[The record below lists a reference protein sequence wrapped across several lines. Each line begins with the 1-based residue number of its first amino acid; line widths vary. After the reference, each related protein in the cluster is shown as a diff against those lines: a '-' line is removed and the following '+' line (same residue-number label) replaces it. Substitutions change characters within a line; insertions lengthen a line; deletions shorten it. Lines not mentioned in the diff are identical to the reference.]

1 MIRKNW
7 YQSFLSGLILIG
19 ITTLLYLYSA
29 GYRLTRSQ
37 ENKTIDLSQTGMIS
51 AKSIPEGSSVYLN
64 GILLTA
70 TNDTISGIEPGI
82 HNIKI
87 IKKGFVTW
95 AKDIEVF
102 SELVTDITAVL
113 VSQSPRLEPL
123 TNTGARNPTI
133 SSSLSK
139 LAYFSKDGEN
149 SGIRIISLAGE
160 GLSLFRSTPATVLKD
175 TPRIIYSNGKS
186 IEWSP
191 DEKNL
196 LVEGE
201 DGTFYLVDL
210 GAEAATVTSSPEEI
224 KKAWIDKLNKTRQD
238 FIQKLDI
245 PEEIRNLA
253 TSINTLWSPDEK
265 KFLYS
270 RPNGQDLEYI
280 VYNLEKPIPVGEK
293 VENIAF
299 TTKASDPQPRITWYA
314 DSFHLILTEG
324 NIDTEKRGV
333 VSLIR
338 IDGTNKTELYNNTL
352 MTDKVYSSPAGD
364 KIIILTSFKSGE
376 QTDLYTVSIR

>member
-7 YQSFLSGLILIG
+7 YQSLLSGVILIG

-29 GYRLTRSQ
+29 GYRLTQQQDR
-37 ENKTIDLSQTGMIS
+37 TIDLSKTGMIS

-70 TNDTISGIEPGI
+70 TNDTISGIEPGT
-82 HNIKI
+82 HNLKI

-95 AKDIEVF
+95 SKDIEVF
-102 SELVTDITAVL
+102 PELVTDITAVL
-113 VSQSPRLEPL
+113 VSQGPRLEPL
-123 TNTGARNPTI
+123 TNSGARNPTI
-133 SSSLSK
+133 SSSLTK
-139 LAYFSKDGEN
+139 LAYFSKDGETP
-149 SGIRIISLAGE
+149 GIRIIPLAGE
-160 GLSLFRSTPATVLKD
+160 GLSLFRSTPSSVIQD

-196 LVEGE
+196 MVESE
-201 DGTFYLVDL
+201 NGTFYLIDIAE
-210 GAEAATVTSSPEEI
+210 GAAEVSTSPQEI
-224 KKAWIDKLNKTRQD
+224 KQIWQDKLNQTRQD

-245 PEEIRNLA
+245 PDEIKTLA
-253 TSINTLWSPDEK
+253 MSTKTVWSPDEK
-265 KFLYS
+265 KFLYT
-270 RPNGQDLEYI
+270 RQNGAELEYR
-280 VYNLEKPIPVGEK
+280 VYNLEKPLPVGEK
-293 VENIAF
+293 VENTVF
-299 TTKASDPQPRITWYA
+299 TTAAADPQPKISWYA

-324 NIDTEKRGV
+324 DVNADKRGV

-352 MTDKVYSSPAGD
+352 MYDQVYSSPAGD